1 MLSRTVNVITALGS
15 TTTQLTK
22 LVTFAMK
29 YTLTV
34 PFVLE
39 EFTLLLVF
47 HVRQVA
53 TLISLAVVS
62 SVQATLRLVIQH
74 KTLLPVSLLTLLST
88 VLVSVTKVVSL
99 FWTLAR

>member
-1 MLSRTVNVITALGS
+1 
-15 TTTQLTK
+15 
-22 LVTFAMK
+22 MK